1 MRRFVLIFVGGVAY
15 LVLPVLGW
23 GGIRPF
29 FADPARTAIVIV
41 TLVAC
46 VAAYFAGG
54 GVSPGVREDRSNR
67 WVLVA
72 FSILGLLIGYVP
84 ALTDRLDVWSID
96 GETIRWLGAVLYAL
110 GCALRLWPVVVL
122 GNRFSGLVAIQE
134 GHTLQTTGMY
144 GVIRHPSYLGLL
156 VTLLGWALVFRSIAG
171 ILLSAALVPVLVA
184 RMNAEEALL
193 QSQFGSEYDAY
204 RSRTSRLIPR
214 IY

>member
-1 MRRFVLIFVGGVAY
+1 MTRFLLVVVSGLAY
-15 LVLPVLGW
+15 LILPILGW
-23 GGIRPF
+23 GGFPPF
-29 FADPARTAIVIV
+29 FSHPALTALAIVVI
-41 TLVAC
+41 VAC

-54 GVSPGVREDRSNR
+54 DVSPGVREDRRNR

-96 GETIRWLGAVLYAL
+96 GETIRWIGVVLYAL
-110 GCALRLWPVVVL
+110 GCALRIWPVVVL
-122 GNRFSGLVAIQE
+122 GSRFSGLVAIQE
-134 GHTLQTTGMY
+134 GHTLQTTGVY
-144 GVIRHPSYLGLL
+144 SIIRHPSYLGLL
-156 VTLLGWALVFRSIAG
+156 ITLLGWALTFRSVIG
-171 ILLSAALVPVLVA
+171 ILLSVMLVPVLVA

>member
-1 MRRFVLIFVGGVAY
+1 MRRFVLIFVGGLAY

-29 FADPARTAIVIV
+29 LADPARTAIVIV

-96 GETIRWLGAVLYAL
+96 GETIRWTGVVLYAL

-122 GNRFSGLVAIQE
+122 GNRFSGLVAIQQ

-156 VTLLGWALVFRSIAG
+156 VTLLGWALAFRSIAG
-171 ILLSAALVPVLVA
+171 ILLSAALVPVLVT

-193 QSQFGSEYDAY
+193 QSQFGSEYYAY

>member
-1 MRRFVLIFVGGVAY
+1 MRRFVLIFVGGLAY

-72 FSILGLLIGYVP
+72 FSIVGLLIGYVP
-84 ALTDRLDVWSID
+84 ALTDRLDIWSID
-96 GETIRWLGAVLYAL
+96 GETIRWIGVVLYAL